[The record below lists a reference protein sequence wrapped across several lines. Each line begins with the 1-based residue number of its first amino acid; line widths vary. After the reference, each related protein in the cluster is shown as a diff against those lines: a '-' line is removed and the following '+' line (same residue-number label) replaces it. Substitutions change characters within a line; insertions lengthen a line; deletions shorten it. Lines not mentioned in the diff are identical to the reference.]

1 MAKTLYTLILS
12 VALCACGQT
21 DPFSDRGVYTLY
33 RSSVLDP
40 LARVHVA
47 TFDASDRD
55 DYNRGNCDIVRAL
68 FQDQPGVTV
77 RYWCE
82 AGRVTREGLTLL
94 NNLRHN
100 DPPIRPVA
108 AAAPA
113 MVASVIGMPWSI
125 RSVVALL
132 EQREGLG

>member
-1 MAKTLYTLILS
+1 MTIALWRMEGSWPRPGKGRLRMLDYQRTATRSRPSIKRRDWLLS
-12 VALCACGQT
+12 GVKALKQ
-21 DPFSDRGVYTLY
+21 L
-33 RSSVLDP
+33 
-40 LARVHVA
+40 
-47 TFDASDRD
+47 
-55 DYNRGNCDIVRAL
+55 L

-113 MVASVIGMPWSI
+113 MAASVIGMPWSI